1 MGDQIK
7 IALFGA
13 SGRTGQAFA
22 RAGAA
27 QGLLIRASFRDAA
40 KVILPS
46 TIEILRGDLGDTDHV
61 RDTIAG
67 TMAVCC
73 VFGPRPPYTDVFCAR
88 ATELIVEEMRRVRVR
103 RLVCQTGAMSGGDVA
118 NWTLSMRLMV
128 RMFRWQR
135 PAVAADRMSQEKL
148 VRQSDLD
155 WTLVKPPRLTD
166 GPARGRVAA
175 AVDLRI
181 GLLSKISRADVASF
195 LIGECVAPRYL
206 KQAVYVTG

>member
-1 MGDQIK
+1 MGDAIK
-7 IALFGA
+7 VALFGA
-13 SGRTGQAFA
+13 SGKTGQAFA

-27 QGLLIRASFRDAA
+27 KGLVIRASVRDAA
-40 KVILPS
+40 RAVLPS
-46 TIEILRGDLGDTDHV
+46 TIEILCGDLGDADHV

-73 VFGPRPPYTDVFCAR
+73 VFGPRPPHTDVFCAP
-88 ATELIVEEMRRVRVR
+88 ATELIVDAMRHAGVR
-103 RLVCQTGAMSGGDVA
+103 RLVCQTGAMIGGDVA
-118 NWTLSMRLMV
+118 SWTLPVRLMV

-135 PAVAADRMSQEKL
+135 PAVAADRMRQEKL
-148 VRQSDLD
+148 VRESDLE

-175 AVDLRI
+175 GVDLRI
-181 GLLSKISRADVASF
+181 GLLSKISRADLASF
-195 LIGECVAPRYL
+195 LVGECVAPRHL